1 MKKSLTMKITFS
13 SIFTCIVLITS
24 ACGTQSSDSVVQ
36 TSVAETLSA
45 VPTQPAEAL
54 SEVEV
59 TRVVEVTKIVQLEIT
74 STPRPTQEATETPEP
89 TSTSTVTPTV
99 EATSAFSSSAAEP
112 TVPIEPT
119 GPLGL
124 SLNQLINRYAAMT
137 DLQKVDYAAT
147 VPGKTVYWTAKVYN
161 ITTEGLI
168 IMDNP
173 YGAGRIT
180 LKGVPVETAILID
193 KDMLV
198 DFRGMIESFGGTFG
212 REIVVT
218 NAEIVRYYLEPTA
231 TPTP

>member
-1 MKKSLTMKITFS
+1 MKKSLTLKLT
-13 SIFTCIVLITS
+13 TCIIITCIGLVIS
-24 ACGTQSSDSVVQ
+24 ACSAQPPDSVVQ
-36 TSVAETLSA
+36 TAIAETMVA
-45 VPTQPAEAL
+45 APTLPAEPL

-74 STPRPTQEATETPEP
+74 STPKPTQEVTETPEP
-89 TSTSTVTPTV
+89 TATSTVTPTV
-99 EATSAFSSSAAEP
+99 EKTSAFSSIEAEP

-124 SLNQLINRYAAMT
+124 SLNQLINRYSAMT
-137 DLQKVDYAAT
+137 DLQKQDYAT
-147 VPGKTVYWTAKVYN
+147 TIPGKTVYWQAKVYN
-161 ITTEGLI
+161 ITTDGNI

-173 YGAGRIT
+173 YGSGRII
-180 LKGVPVETAILID
+180 LNGVPNETAILID

-218 NAEIVRYYLEPTA
+218 NAEVVRYFLEPTA